1 MKKLLILGFLVSI
14 VACGSQEDP
23 RKQQLRDMSSQGS
36 DAISGDD
43 LDCYV
48 ETLFEDASSEQIDA
62 FIALDD
68 VDVEEPDFGDF
79 DALGK
84 AMEKMML
91 VMAPALSAMGKCG
104 ISLQP

>member
-23 RKQQLRDMSSQGS
+23 RKQQLRDMASQGS
-36 DAISGDD
+36 DALSGDD

-62 FIALDD
+62 IMALSDM
-68 VDVEEPDFGDF
+68 EEPDYGDF
-79 DALGK
+79 EALGK
-84 AMEKMML
+84 AMEEMML

-104 ISLQP
+104 ISPK

>member
-36 DAISGDD
+36 DALSGDD

-62 FIALDD
+62 IMALNDM
-68 VDVEEPDFGDF
+68 EEPDYGDF
-79 DALGK
+79 EALGK
-84 AMEKMML
+84 AMEEMML
-91 VMAPALSAMGKCG
+91 VMGPALSAMGKCG
-104 ISLQP
+104 ISPRS

>member
-23 RKQQLRDMSSQGS
+23 RKQQKQQLRDMSSQGS
-36 DAISGDD
+36 NGLSGDD

-62 FIALDD
+62 IIAGPANTAGKTM
-68 VDVEEPDFGDF
+68 VEKLLIVGPG
-79 DALGK
+79 
-84 AMEKMML
+84 
-91 VMAPALSAMGKCG
+91 LSAMGKCG
-104 ISLQP
+104 ISPSL